1 MRMEYKWQAAL
12 VVAIGLFMAI
22 LDNTIVS
29 VALPQMQAYFHTD
42 RETISWVATAY
53 FLAQAAIIPI
63 TGYISDRIGT
73 KTVFLAALALFT
85 FGSGLCAVAPNEHL
99 LIAFRVLQGV
109 GGGALFPMAF
119 AIIFRVFPPAE
130 RGPASAALGV
140 PVLLAPAF
148 GPTIGGYLTTTFDW
162 HAIFTINLPVGV
174 IAFVL
179 ALFVL
184 RGQGADRAITGEPA
198 PDTGRLDAV
207 GLVLAMIG
215 FTLLVYGITQAGTHG
230 WNDIAFDHLHLGG
243 LTLDFSVVR
252 YLVLS
257 GAILIAFVVNELLV
271 SDPVLDIRLFLNYT
285 FTAANLLTWAISG
298 LFFASLFLLPI
309 FFQNVQGHTPLQSGE
324 YVIVQGVSAA
334 VATLFAGRLYNRV
347 GPRILVTLGFAFVT
361 IGTIGFTRLDPNTTW
376 QSLQVW
382 LVLRGLGLGF
392 TNIPL
397 QTLALSVIS
406 NRAMARASSLTSA
419 MRQVA
424 GAVGLTALTTYF
436 VQQTTKYT
444 TTYKPQIQAAT
455 QQAVAQHT
463 SGSPQDPSSP
473 LGILVAHCAAQVG
486 SQAQAIQACVQ
497 QLTTQFAQQF
507 SQSYVAQHIFPL
519 AATHALNDTFT
530 VAMIGCG
537 IATVLAIFLGKDP
550 AVEASK
556 KAAERGES
564 ISPQPAM
571 VGE

>member
-29 VALPQMQAYFHTD
+29 VALPQMQAYFHNA

-73 KTVFLAALALFT
+73 KTVFLTALALFT

-99 LIAFRVLQGV
+99 LIACRVLQGD
-109 GGGALFPMAF
+109 GGGALSPMPL

-215 FTLLVYGITQAGTHG
+215 FTLLGYGITQAGAQG
-230 WNDIAFDHLHLGG
+230 WNAGAFHHLPLGG
-243 LTLDFSVVR
+243 
-252 YLVLS
+252 
-257 GAILIAFVVNELLV
+257 
-271 SDPVLDIRLFLNYT
+271 P
-285 FTAANLLTWAISG
+285 
-298 LFFASLFLLPI
+298 
-309 FFQNVQGHTPLQSGE
+309 TP
-324 YVIVQGVSAA
+324 
-334 VATLFAGRLYNRV
+334 T
-347 GPRILVTLGFAFVT
+347 
-361 IGTIGFTRLDPNTTW
+361 
-376 QSLQVW
+376 
-382 LVLRGLGLGF
+382 
-392 TNIPL
+392 
-397 QTLALSVIS
+397 
-406 NRAMARASSLTSA
+406 
-419 MRQVA
+419 
-424 GAVGLTALTTYF
+424 
-436 VQQTTKYT
+436 
-444 TTYKPQIQAAT
+444 
-455 QQAVAQHT
+455 
-463 SGSPQDPSSP
+463 
-473 LGILVAHCAAQVG
+473 
-486 SQAQAIQACVQ
+486 
-497 QLTTQFAQQF
+497 
-507 SQSYVAQHIFPL
+507 
-519 AATHALNDTFT
+519 
-530 VAMIGCG
+530 
-537 IATVLAIFLGKDP
+537 
-550 AVEASK
+550 
-556 KAAERGES
+556 
-564 ISPQPAM
+564 
-571 VGE
+571 